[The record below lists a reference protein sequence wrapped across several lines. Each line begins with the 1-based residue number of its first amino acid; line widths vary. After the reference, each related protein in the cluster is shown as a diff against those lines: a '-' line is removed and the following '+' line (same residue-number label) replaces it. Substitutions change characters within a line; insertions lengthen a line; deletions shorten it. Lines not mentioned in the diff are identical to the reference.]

1 MAFGTLFAS
10 EGNPRTTAIKA
21 VAKANGL
28 DVKVTTVDLT
38 AARTPEHLAG
48 SPVGK
53 VPAFVGEDGFTLH
66 EAVAIA
72 IYFTSQNEKTTLL
85 GKTKQDYAS
94 ILKWMSFFNN
104 DVLNALAGQYL
115 PLVGRAPYS
124 KQVVDD
130 AAKVADKLVGAVEKY
145 LTEHTYLVGERLT
158 LADLFAAG
166 IISRGF
172 QYFYDTKWRQ
182 ANPATTRW
190 YETIVNQPIYSDV
203 VGKVEFID
211 KVALPNVAPK
221 VEAPKAAAAPAAAAA
236 AAPAAAEDAP
246 APKPK
251 HPCEAL
257 GKSSFAL
264 DDLKRF
270 YSNNDTPVA
279 MKYFWE
285 NVPFDEYSIWKV
297 DYKYNDEL
305 TLTFMSN
312 NLIGGFNTRLE
323 GSRKYVFGTASVY
336 GQNND
341 SVIQGAFVIRGQEY
355 EPVFDVA
362 PDYESYTFT
371 KLDPKKE
378 EDRAFVEANWG
389 WEKPAVVNGKEYPH
403 ADGKVFK

>member
-1 MAFGTLFAS
+1 MSYFNA
-10 EGNPRTTAIKA
+10 
-21 VAKANGL
+21 
-28 DVKVTTVDLT
+28 DLL
-38 AARTPEHLAG
+38 TP
-48 SPVGK
+48 
-53 VPAFVGEDGFTLH
+53 
-66 EAVAIA
+66 
-72 IYFTSQNEKTTLL
+72 L
-85 GKTKQDYAS
+85 GDR
-94 ILKWMSFFNN
+94 
-104 DVLNALAGQYL
+104 YL
-115 PLVGRAPYS
+115 PLLGRAPYN
-124 KQVVDD
+124 KQAVDEAAKASEKVVDTI
-130 AAKVADKLVGAVEKY
+130 EKY
-145 LTEHTYLVGERLT
+145 LIKNTYLVGERLT
-158 LADLFAAG
+158 LADLFCAG
-166 IISRGF
+166 LISRGF
-172 QYFYDTKWRQ
+172 EFFYDKQWRQ
-182 ANPATTRW
+182 AHPATTRW
-190 YETIVNQPIYSDV
+190 YETIINQPIYSDI
-203 VGKVEFID
+203 VGKVELLD

-221 VEAPKAAAAPAAAAA
+221 KAEAPKAAPAAAAAA

-285 NVPFDEYSIWKV
+285 TVPFDEYSIWKV

-336 GQNND
+336 GENND

-355 EPVFDVA
+355 APVFDVA
-362 PDYESYTFT
+362 PDYESYSFT
-371 KLDPKKE
+371 KLDPKKD
-378 EDRAFVEANWG
+378 EDRAFVEDNWG
-389 WEKPAVVNGKEYPH
+389 WEKPVVVNGKTYKH

>member
-10 EGNPRTTAIKA
+10 EGNPRSIAIKA

-28 DVKVTTVDLT
+28 DVKVTTVDLSV
-38 AARTPEHLAG
+38 ARTPEHLTG
-48 SPVGK
+48 SPIGR

-94 ILKWMSFFNN
+94 ILKWMSYFNT
-104 DVLNALAGQYL
+104 DLLNALAGQYL
-115 PLVGRAPYS
+115 PLLGRATYN
-124 KQVVDD
+124 KQAVND
-130 AAKVADKLVGAVEKY
+130 AAKESEKTVAVVEKY
-145 LTEHTYLVGERLT
+145 LLEHTYLVGDRLT
-158 LADLFAAG
+158 LADLFSAG

-172 QYFYDTKWRQ
+172 EFFYDTKWRQ
-182 ANPATTRW
+182 AHPATTRW
-190 YETIVNQPIYSDV
+190 YETIVNQPIYSDI
-203 VGKVEFID
+203 VGKVQLID

-221 VEAPKAAAAPAAAAA
+221 KAEAPKAAPAAAAV
-236 AAPAAAEDAP
+236 PAATEDAP

-257 GKSSFAL
+257 GKPSFAL
-264 DDLKRF
+264 DDFKRY

-285 NVPFDEYSIWKV
+285 TVPFDEFSIWKV

-341 SVIQGAFVIRGQEY
+341 SVIQGAFVIRGQDF

-362 PDYESYTFT
+362 PDYESYSFT

-389 WEKPAVVNGKEYPH
+389 WEKPVVVNGKEYPH